1 MTRFYSRVFK
11 GVVILLKW
19 ERPRKTMDREL
30 GTMKLGYS
38 VRTVK
43 KTIHTLE
50 AMVFSFYMFLFLP
63 KRRFL

>member
-1 MTRFYSRVFK
+1 
-11 GVVILLKW
+11 
-19 ERPRKTMDREL
+19 MDREL